1 MKKWVHIFVILL
13 VIAIA
18 EAASN
23 SFLLFT
29 SGFGK
34 TVDVREISFPEEIV
48 MDVGDEEFVPIT
60 MITDKGEE
68 VPEKKLEKICKQYK
82 MVWMTTDPEV
92 VLATRNGQLIAKAPG
107 EVELTATS
115 YNSYN
120 EKQLKTSVK
129 IVVEP

>member
-48 MDVGDEEFVPIT
+48 MNVGDEEFVPIT
-60 MITDKGEE
+60 MITDKG
-68 VPEKKLEKICKQYK
+68 
-82 MVWMTTDPEV
+82 
-92 VLATRNGQLIAKAPG
+92 
-107 EVELTATS
+107 
-115 YNSYN
+115 
-120 EKQLKTSVK
+120 
-129 IVVEP
+129 